1 MKYSSDYYRYLENE
15 KRCSEAT
22 LNAYTSDV
30 EEFCEYLAAEGKAE
44 ERAVKA
50 DVSSYLESL
59 RAEGRSASTV
69 NRKLASLRC
78 YYGFLISS
86 KKLEADPTSGIRSPK
101 IRRDSVDF
109 LSVEETVRLLETPD
123 SETDKGIRDAA
134 MLEIMYATGIRASEL
149 SAANVE
155 DLNLSIGFISVVS
168 GDSARLIPIGRPAR
182 EALRKY
188 IEGPRSRFIGEKEDP
203 GALFVNFLGER
214 ISRQGIWKILKFYGE
229 KAGLA
234 ERISPKILRN
244 SFAAHMIQNGADIKS
259 LQDILGHEDIA
270 ATKFFLSLT
279 KNRIMDVYGKAFPR
293 A

>member
-1 MKYSSDYYRYLENE
+1 MKYSSDFYKYLENE
-15 KRCSEAT
+15 KRCSTAT
-22 LNAYTSDV
+22 LNAYTADV
-30 EEFCEYLAAEGKAE
+30 DEFCAYLAAQGKKE

-50 DVSSYLESL
+50 DVSGYLESL
-59 RAEGRSASTV
+59 KAEGRSMSTV

-78 YYGFLISS
+78 YYGFLVSS
-86 KKLEADPTSGIRSPK
+86 RKIGSDPTAGIKSPK
-101 IRRDSVDF
+101 IHRESVDY
-109 LSVEETVRLLETPD
+109 LSVEETVQLLETPD
-123 SETDKGIRDAA
+123 TETDKGLRDKA
-134 MLEIMYATGIRASEL
+134 MLEMMYATGMRASEL

-155 DLNLSIGFISVVS
+155 DLNLNIGFISVIND
-168 GDSARLIPIGRPAR
+168 DSVRLIPIGRPAR
-182 EALRKY
+182 EALKKY
-188 IEGPRSRFIGEKEDP
+188 IDGPRKRFIGEKEDC
-203 GALFVNFLGER
+203 GAIFVNFLGER

-234 ERISPKILRN
+234 DRISPKILRN
-244 SFAAHMIQNGADIKS
+244 SFAAHMIQNGADLKS